1 MVNTHKSVKNP
12 GKSVKTILHCN
23 ENSPGF
29 HPAAMGMLSTEEGID
44 LSKRLMSAIQEH
56 AFPLD
61 DQALDTVLDAIGD
74 ARIVLLGEATHGTSE
89 FYKTRA
95 ALSKRLIQEKG
106 FTNIA
111 VEGDWPSAQAIN
123 RYVKGFDEEGKSA
136 RQLLKQSFN
145 RWPSW
150 MWANEEVAEL
160 IEWLKGENDGKDAA
174 DKTGFYGIDMYSLY
188 ESIDELLRFLRDN
201 PQFKADLELAK
212 KAFSCFEPYNRMPE
226 HYALSTAHF
235 TDECIS
241 EVSSLLT
248 TIRSHEDLYS
258 NEQEKDLNMTM
269 NALVAKNAESYY
281 RAMMQDD
288 AISWNIRDLHMVE
301 AIEELLNY
309 HGDDAKI
316 IIWEHNTHV
325 GDASETSMADHKMIN
340 VGQLIREKYGRED
353 TFAIGF
359 GTYEGN
365 VIAGESWG
373 EPYERMA
380 VPPAK
385 FNSWEGQMHAAK
397 AEDQVILFTEKNRHL
412 FNEWIGHR
420 AIGVVYNPEFEAYGN
435 YVSSRVGSRYD
446 GFVFVDRTTALM
458 PL

>member
-1 MVNTHKSVKNP
+1 M
-12 GKSVKTILHCN
+12 
-23 ENSPGF
+23 
-29 HPAAMGMLSTEEGID
+29 
-44 LSKRLMSAIQEH
+44 SKKLQSAIREH
-56 AFPLD
+56 AFPLND
-61 DQALDTVLDAIGD
+61 KAFDSILDAIGD
-74 ARIVLLGEATHGTSE
+74 ARIVLLGEASHGTSE
-89 FYKTRA
+89 FYKVRA

-106 FTNIA
+106 FTIIA
-111 VEGDWPSAQAIN
+111 VEGDWPSAQAVN

-136 RQLLKQSFN
+136 RQVLLQSFN
-145 RWPSW
+145 RWPTW
-150 MWANEEVAEL
+150 MWANEEVEEL
-160 IEWLKGENDGKDAA
+160 VEWLERENERKDTAV
-174 DKTGFYGIDMYSLY
+174 KTGFYGIDMYSLY
-188 ESIDELLRFLRDN
+188 ESIDELLRFLREN

-226 HYALSTAHF
+226 HYALSTVHF

-258 NEQEKDLNMTM
+258 NEQEKDLNITM

-288 AISWNIRDLHMVE
+288 AISWNIRDMHMAE
-301 AIEELLNY
+301 AVGEILNY

-325 GDASETSMADHKMIN
+325 GDASETSMANHKMIN
-340 VGQLIREKYGRED
+340 VGQLIREKYSMAN

-359 GTYEGN
+359 GTYEGT
-365 VIAGESWG
+365 VIAAESWG
-373 EPYERMA
+373 EPYGKMD

-385 FNSWEGQMHAAK
+385 LNSWEGQMHAARP
-397 AEDQVILFTEKNRHL
+397 EDQVILFTDENRHL

-446 GFVFVDRTTALM
+446 GFVFINETKALT
-458 PL
+458 PIDFNK

>member
-111 VEGDWPSAQAIN
+111 VEGDWPSAQVVN
-123 RYVKGFDEEGKSA
+123 RYVKGFDEEVKSA

-359 GTYEGN
+359 GTYEGT

-435 YVSSRVGSRYD
+435 
-446 GFVFVDRTTALM
+446 
-458 PL
+458 

>member
-1 MVNTHKSVKNP
+1 MDE
-12 GKSVKTILHCN
+12 G
-23 ENSPGF
+23 
-29 HPAAMGMLSTEEGID
+29 GID
-44 LSKRLMSAIQEH
+44 LSKKLISAIQEH
-56 AFPLD
+56 SFPLND
-61 DQALDTVLDAIGD
+61 KALDTILDAIGD
-74 ARIVLLGEATHGTSE
+74 ARIVMLGEATHGTSE
-89 FYKTRA
+89 FYKVRA

-106 FTNIA
+106 FTIIA
-111 VEGDWPSAQAIN
+111 VEGDWPSAQSVN
-123 RYVKGFDEEGKSA
+123 RYVKGFDEEGRSA
-136 RQLLKQSFN
+136 RQVLTESFN
-145 RWPSW
+145 RWPTW
-150 MWANEEVAEL
+150 MWANEEVEEL
-160 IEWLKGENDGKDAA
+160 VEWLKADNDGKEEAE
-174 DKTGFYGIDMYSLY
+174 KTGFYGIDMYSLY
-188 ESIDELLRFLRDN
+188 ESIDEVLRFLREN
-201 PQFKADLELAK
+201 PQYEMDLELAK

-235 TDECIS
+235 TEECIR
-241 EVSSLLT
+241 EVTNLLT

-258 NEQEKDLNMTM
+258 NEQEKDLNVTM

-288 AISWNIRDLHMVE
+288 AISWNIRDMHMVE
-301 AIEELLNY
+301 AISEILNY
-309 HGDDAKI
+309 HGEDAKI

-325 GDASETSMADHKMIN
+325 GDASETSMADHDMIN
-340 VGQLIREKYGRED
+340 VGQLVREKYGVED

-359 GTYEGN
+359 GTYEGT

-373 EPYERMA
+373 EPFQKMN

-397 AEDQVILFTEKNRHL
+397 AEDQVILFTKVNRHL

-446 GFVFVDRTTALM
+446 GFVFIRETKALT
-458 PL
+458 PIDLNK